1 MFCAMGLVA
10 AATLAGCKQA
20 AEVTAL
26 VAGPDCKVVAL
37 EVEYDVAIDPTS
49 VNADAYKVEGEEV
62 VAAKAVD
69 PEHVIVVIGSG
80 KPEGECCKEAGEGKE
95 ECGKCEE
102 AKPECCKEAKEE
114 CGKCEEA
121 KPDCCKEGKEECD
134 KCEEAKPECCK
145 EGKEE
150 CDKCEGKDA
159 PKIAVPDISV
169 RQVADIKALDGKT
182 VKAWS
187 RAVKAGEA
195 KPFMGKHGGRHHHG
209 KPEKDGCE
217 GCK

>member
-1 MFCAMGLVA
+1 MGLAV

-26 VAGPDCKVVAL
+26 VAGPECKVVAL

-49 VNADAYKVEGEEV
+49 VCADAYKVEGEEV

-69 PEHVIVVIGSG
+69 PEHVIVVIGCG
-80 KPEGECCKEAGEGKE
+80 KPEGECCKKAKE

-121 KPDCCKEGKEECD
+121 KPECCKEGKEECG

-145 EGKEE
+145 EAKEE
-150 CDKCEGKDA
+150 CGKCEGKDA
-159 PKIAVPDISV
+159 PKIAVPNIAV
-169 RQVADIKALDGKT
+169 RQVADIKTLDGKPL
-182 VKAWS
+182 KAWS
-187 RAVKAGEA
+187 RAVKAGDA

-209 KPEKDGCE
+209 KPEKPGCE
-217 GCK
+217 SCK